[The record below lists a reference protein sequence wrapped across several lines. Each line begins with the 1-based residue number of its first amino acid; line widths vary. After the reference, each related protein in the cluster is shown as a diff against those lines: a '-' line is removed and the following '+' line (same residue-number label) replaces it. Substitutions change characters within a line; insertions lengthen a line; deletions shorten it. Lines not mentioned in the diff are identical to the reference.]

1 MTASSEAP
9 RAPAATWWRAEV
21 RQLYP
26 AALDP
31 VEPADVYGDLPSA
44 PGRPAV
50 RLNMIASAD
59 GGAQLGGVS
68 GGLGGP
74 ADAALFRRLRAMADI
89 VLVAAGTLRAEH
101 YGPADVPIAVVT
113 RSLRLDWSGHF
124 FRDQRARPLIVTVA
138 TAPAAELARAAEVAE
153 VVLAGERDV
162 DLAQALDALGRRGHA
177 NVLAEGGPTLNAELV
192 AAGLLDELCLTLSP
206 ALLGGAGVKRILDG
220 TPLPELA
227 RLELR
232 SLCEEDG
239 FLFLR
244 YRPAGA
250 GP

>member
-1 MTASSEAP
+1 M
-9 RAPAATWWRAEV
+9 
-21 RQLYP
+21 RQLH
-26 AALDP
+26 P
-31 VEPADVYGDLPSA
+31 VAIDEIDPADVYGELPSV

-101 YGPADVPIAVVT
+101 YGPDDVPIAVLT
-113 RSLRLDWSGHF
+113 RSARLDWSGHF
-124 FRDQRARPLIVTVA
+124 FRDQRARPLVLTVA
-138 TAPAAELARAAEVAE
+138 AAPAAELARAAEVAE
-153 VVLAGERDV
+153 VVIAGERDV
-162 DLAQALDALGRRGHA
+162 DLAEALAALGRRGHA
-177 NVLAEGGPTLNAELV
+177 SVLAEGGPTLNAELA
-192 AAGLLDELCLTLSP
+192 AAGLIDELCLTVSP
-206 ALLGGAGVKRILDG
+206 ALVGGSAVKRILHG
-220 TPLPELA
+220 TELAGLA

-232 SLCEEDG
+232 SVCEQDG

-244 YRPAGA
+244 YRPGPAGS
-250 GP
+250 